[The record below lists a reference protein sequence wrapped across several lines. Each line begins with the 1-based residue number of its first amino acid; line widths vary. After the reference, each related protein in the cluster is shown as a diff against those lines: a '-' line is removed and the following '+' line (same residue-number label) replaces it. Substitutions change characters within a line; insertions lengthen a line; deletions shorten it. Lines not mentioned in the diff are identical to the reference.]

1 MTWTTGHGKRVVPL
15 QQIWRSKAGLLV
27 LGVMATFLL
36 AACGGSDSES
46 GATDSAAQT
55 TQAAPASAPT
65 SAGPVTRSADAAP
78 DFELVLFG
86 NENHA
91 EGEVLRLSDLVGQP
105 VVLNFWFPSCPP
117 CRAEMPELVAAFE
130 RHKDDGVRFVGVT
143 NMGLDTARDVR
154 EFMLPDNWTE
164 DRDGLIA
171 EIGVT
176 YSVGSDTDASIMR
189 AYEVS
194 GFPATVFLDAEQN
207 LVRKWT
213 GILNEEK
220 LEELIQEMLN

>member
-65 SAGPVTRSADAAP
+65 SAGPVTRSADASP

-86 NENHA
+86 NENQA

-117 CRAEMPELVAAFE
+117 CRAEMPDIEAVFQ

-143 NMGLDTARDVR
+143 NMGLDTAQDAKD
-154 EFMLPDNWTE
+154 F
-164 DRDGLIA
+164 IA

-176 YSVGSDTDASIMR
+176 YSLGADTDASIMR
-189 AYEVS
+189 AYDVS

-220 LEELIQEMLN
+220 LEELIQEVLN